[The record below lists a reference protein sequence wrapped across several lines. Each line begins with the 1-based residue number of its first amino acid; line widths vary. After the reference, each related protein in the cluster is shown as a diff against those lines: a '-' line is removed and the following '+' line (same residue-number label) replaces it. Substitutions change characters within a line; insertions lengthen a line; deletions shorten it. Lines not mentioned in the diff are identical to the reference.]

1 MKKVIIG
8 SDHAG
13 YQTKEKIKKELGGL
27 YEFIDA
33 GPDGETSVDY
43 PVYAEKVASQV
54 AVTPGAEGVLIC
66 GSGIG
71 VSIAANKVPGIRAAL
86 AYSVNAAKLA
96 RLHNDANVVAT
107 AGREGVMDDPVEIV
121 KTFLAT
127 GFSGE
132 ERHARRVKEV
142 MDIEKRHRA

>member
-13 YQTKEKIKKELGGL
+13 YKIKGQIIKELGKKYDFVDVGTDD
-27 YEFIDA
+27 E
-33 GPDGETSVDY
+33 ESVDY

-54 AVTPGAEGVLIC
+54 AVTPGSQGVVVC

-86 AYSVNAAKLA
+86 CYSINSAKLA
-96 RLHNDANVVAT
+96 RQHNDANVVAT
-107 AGREGVMDDPVEIV
+107 AGREGVMDDPVKIV
-121 KTFLAT
+121 KTFLST
-127 GFSGE
+127 DFSGE
-132 ERHARRVKEV
+132 ERHARRVKEI
-142 MDIEKRHRA
+142 MDIEKRHCA

>member
-13 YQTKEKIKKELGGL
+13 FKTKELIKKELGGK
-27 YEFIDA
+27 YQFIDV

-43 PVYAEKVASQV
+43 PIYAEKVASQV
-54 AVTPGAEGVLIC
+54 AVTPDSQGVVVC

-96 RLHNDANVVAT
+96 RQHNDANVVAT
-107 AGREGVMDDPVEIV
+107 AGREGIMDDPVEIV
-121 KTFLAT
+121 RTFLST
-127 GFSGE
+127 DFSGE
-132 ERHARRVKEV
+132 ERHARRVKEI
-142 MDIEKRHRA
+142 MDIEKKYH

>member
-13 YQTKEKIKKELGGL
+13 FKTKERIKKELGGD
-27 YEFIDA
+27 YQFIDV

-43 PVYAEKVASQV
+43 PIYAEKVASQV
-54 AVTPGAEGVLIC
+54 AVTPNSQGVVVC

-86 AYSVNAAKLA
+86 CYSVNSAKLA
-96 RLHNDANVVAT
+96 RQHNDANVVAT

-121 KTFLAT
+121 KTFLST
-127 GFSGE
+127 DFSGE
-132 ERHARRVKEV
+132 ERHARRVKEI
-142 MDIEKRHRA
+142 MDIEKKYH